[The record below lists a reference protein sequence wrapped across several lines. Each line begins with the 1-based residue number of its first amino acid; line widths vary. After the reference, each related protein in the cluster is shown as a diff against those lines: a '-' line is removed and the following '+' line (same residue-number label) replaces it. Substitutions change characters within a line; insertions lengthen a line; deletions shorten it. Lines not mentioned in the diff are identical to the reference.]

1 MIEFWLGALPQ
12 ALVNGALA
20 GAVLALPAVGF
31 NTVYAVLRFPNFA
44 VASLA
49 TIGAYAG
56 WVANA
61 GLGWPAPLALAAAF
75 VVAGALGALGDEV
88 CLKSLRPL
96 GALAAAI
103 GSVALDLVFENAAR
117 FFFGNNPRGYNL
129 PVFRNWRL
137 GAIGIGPQEVED
149 AVLAVLAMAA
159 IFLLLRTSRIG
170 KAMRAVADNA
180 ALAESKGID
189 PARIAW
195 AANFLGLGLTGVG
208 GMLVALDTSLDPLT
222 GFRVLLSIFAA
233 AVVGGLGSIPGAVAG
248 AFVVGIGEELSTLV
262 VAPTYRTA
270 MGFLAILIVLSF
282 RPGGLFGERA
292 A

>member
-1 MIEFWLGALPQ
+1 MIAAFLQ
-12 ALVNGALA
+12 AVVNGALA
-20 GAVLALPAVGF
+20 GSVLALPALGF

-44 VASLA
+44 VAGLA

-61 GLGWPAPLALAAAF
+61 LWGWPAPAAILAAF
-75 VVAGALGALGDEV
+75 VAGGAAGALCDAAAL
-88 CLKSLRPL
+88 KPLRPL

-103 GSVALDLVFENAAR
+103 GSVALNIVLENAVR
-117 FFFGNNPRGYNL
+117 FAFGNNPRGYDL
-129 PVFRNWRL
+129 PVFRDWRF

-149 AVLAVLAMAA
+149 AAIALLAMAA
-159 IFLLLRTSRIG
+159 VFLLLRTTRIG
-170 KAMRAVADNA
+170 KAMRAVSDNA
-180 ALAESKGID
+180 TLAESKGID
-189 PARIAW
+189 PVRVAW
-195 AANFLGLGLTGVG
+195 AANILGLGLCGIG

-282 RPGGLFGERA
+282 RPRGLLGERA
-292 A
+292 Y

>member
-1 MIEFWLGALPQ
+1 MTLADSLQ
-12 ALVNGALA
+12 ALINGALA

-61 GLGWPAPLALAAAF
+61 QLGWPAAPSLIAAF
-75 VVAGALGALGDEV
+75 VVAGAIGAFGDAI
-88 CLKSLRPL
+88 CLKPLRPL

-103 GSVALDLVFENAAR
+103 GSVALDLVLENAAR
-117 FFFGNNPRGYNL
+117 FVFGNNPRGYDL

-137 GAIGIGPQEVED
+137 GPIGIGPQEVED
-149 AVLAVLAMAA
+149 ALLAIIAMAA
-159 IFLLLRTSRIG
+159 VFVMLRATRIG
-170 KAMRAVADNA
+170 KTMRAVADNPG
-180 ALAESKGID
+180 LAESKGID
-189 PARIAW
+189 PVRVAW
-195 AANFLGLGLTGVG
+195 AANFIGLGLTGIG

-248 AFVVGIGEELSTLV
+248 AFVVGIGEELSTLF

-270 MGFLAILIVLSF
+270 MGFLAILVVLSF
-282 RPGGLFGERA
+282 RPAGLIGERA
-292 A
+292 T